1 MVESR
6 KRREREVRLD
16 YAFDRLLATK
26 LQQVYEILVPDQVR
40 VISNSSALNGEANE
54 NRGDLRQVSLDMV
67 SNGRIRNCSRFLSQE
82 KRWRPSHILIAK
94 SWHETCLTSIYSL
107 VL

>member
-26 LQQVYEILVPDQVR
+26 LPQVYEILVPDQVR
-40 VISNSSALNGEANE
+40 VISNFSALNGETNE
-54 NRGDLRQVSLDMV
+54 NGGDLRQGIVGQAERREDYCEPDGGV
-67 SNGRIRNCSRFLSQE
+67 DGVCPQGRLRRS
-82 KRWRPSHILIAK
+82 A
-94 SWHETCLTSIYSL
+94 
-107 VL
+107 